1 MPGGPPGLQNRWTAR
16 RAVGGFDSRPPPRRP
31 GPGNGRLRR
40 RRARSRVRAAR
51 GQHLPSCSPTL
62 AWSCRRA
69 ASRDAGQCCG
79 RPRPGTGSG
88 HRGPETLAVSERQ
101 IDNSDA
107 LPMASLTTI
116 DSARSADLL
125 RGCHRRRLR
134 SAISVCP
141 HYGYG
146 LLSVATRWLGD
157 RGREEPPFNELSASV
172 LTIHDVPH
180 RGRSGHSR

>member
-141 HYGYG
+141 PRRLRGSSRRA
-146 LLSVATRWLGD
+146 LVA
-157 RGREEPPFNELSASV
+157 GRPSREGPPPSTSCRHLRSPSTTHLISA
-172 LTIHDVPH
+172 T
-180 RGRSGHSR
+180 